1 VGHDVVLRSWP
12 SPELAL
18 PDARAA
24 FAPVVPTT
32 VPSLLILGT
41 DAVLAAA
48 PATPVQ
54 LAHACL
60 AAGFHA
66 VIPVSWGDELI
77 ASRVIERLRD
87 ADVPL
92 VQCSCPYVTRRLA
105 AHGNAIAPMLASFV
119 SPPVATAQ
127 YLRAAYAPSRPHLT
141 YAGGCPS
148 ASSDTIDVWL
158 SVDELMSTLAERG
171 VSASTQPTEFD
182 SVIPPDRR
190 RYFSEPGGVPSRHA
204 LRQLSAPVD
213 LVELQGADVIVD
225 LAQQLL
231 SASRALV
238 DLAVSLGCCCS
249 GATGSVSP
257 EGARARVREHE
268 PPRALS
274 PVVDHSLRL
283 ALDGP
288 PPSPGP
294 PVAKHVEPPPRTAD
308 QRPSQSPEVTPEP
321 ALIGADAIPRRRSP
335 TGLSRPVL
343 GTMPLRRSEAG
354 RQLPRAYVARR
365 RSSPRGLHQSFVK
378 GEGPSAPPPERRQP
392 RLVWIVGVG
401 VAIGLGIALLLRL
414 VF

>member
-1 VGHDVVLRSWP
+1 M
-12 SPELAL
+12 
-18 PDARAA
+18 
-24 FAPVVPTT
+24 VPTT

-60 AAGFHA
+60 AAGFHT

-77 ASRVIERLRD
+77 ASRAMERLRNAD
-87 ADVPL
+87 APL
-92 VQCSCPYVTRRLA
+92 VLCTCPYVARRLA
-105 AHGNAIAPMLASFV
+105 THGNAIAPMLASFV

-127 YLRAAYAPSRPHLT
+127 YLRAAYAPLRPHIT

-148 ASSDTIDVWL
+148 ASHDIIDVWL
-158 SVDELMSTLAERG
+158 SVDELMSTFAERG
-171 VSASTQPTEFD
+171 VSASAQPTEFD

-204 LRQLSAPVD
+204 LRQLPVPVD
-213 LVELQGADVIVD
+213 LVELQGDDVVID
-225 LAQQLL
+225 LAQHLL
-231 SASRALV
+231 SASRTLV
-238 DLAVSLGCCCS
+238 DLAVPLGCCCS
-249 GATGSVSP
+249 GVTGLVSP
-257 EGARARVREHE
+257 DVARARVREHE

-274 PVVDHSLRL
+274 PVVDHTLRL

-288 PPSPGP
+288 PPSAGSPVMRQLDPG
-294 PVAKHVEPPPRTAD
+294 VKTAE
-308 QRPSQSPEVTPEP
+308 QRPPQSPEVMTPEP
-321 ALIGADAIPRRRSP
+321 ALVGADAVPRRRSP
-335 TGLSRPVL
+335 PGLSRPVL
-343 GTMPLRRSEAG
+343 GAMPLRRSEAG

-365 RSSPRGLHQSFVK
+365 RSSPRGMRHSSVR
-378 GEGPSAPPPERRQP
+378 GEGPSAPPPERPQP
-392 RLVWIVGVG
+392 RLLWIAAAG

>member
-1 VGHDVVLRSWP
+1 MPLVA
-12 SPELAL
+12 SPELARS

-54 LAHACL
+54 LAHACM
-60 AAGFHA
+60 AAGFHT
-66 VIPVSWGDELI
+66 VIPVTWGDELI

-92 VQCSCPYVTRRLA
+92 VQCSCPYVARRLA
-105 AHGNAIAPMLASFV
+105 THGDAIAPMLASFV
-119 SPPVATAQ
+119 SPPIATAQ
-127 YLRAAYAPSRPHLT
+127 YLRAAYAPSRPHIT
-141 YAGGCPS
+141 YAGGCPA
-148 ASSDTIDVWL
+148 ASHDIIDVWL
-158 SVDELMSTLAERG
+158 SVDELKSTLAERG

-213 LVELQGADVIVD
+213 LVELQGDDVVVD

-231 SASRALV
+231 SGSRALV
-238 DLAVSLGCCCS
+238 DLAVPLGCCCS
-249 GATGSVSP
+249 GATGSV
-257 EGARARVREHE
+257 GADAARARVRDQE

-274 PVVDHSLRL
+274 PVVDHSMRL

-288 PPSPGP
+288 PLSAGP
-294 PVAKHVEPPPRTAD
+294 PVAREVDPAPKAMD
-308 QRPSQSPEVTPEP
+308 QRSSQPPEVTLE
-321 ALIGADAIPRRRSP
+321 AAMIGADPVTRRRSP
-335 TGLSRPVL
+335 PGLSRPVL
-343 GTMPLRRSEAG
+343 GAMPLRRSEAG

-365 RSSPRGLHQSFVK
+365 RSSPHGLRQSSVRS
-378 GEGPSAPPPERRQP
+378 EGPSAPQPERRQP
-392 RLVWIVGVG
+392 RLAWIVAAG

>member
-1 VGHDVVLRSWP
+1 M
-12 SPELAL
+12 
-18 PDARAA
+18 
-24 FAPVVPTT
+24 
-32 VPSLLILGT
+32 LILGT

-60 AAGFHA
+60 AAGFHT

-77 ASRVIERLRD
+77 ASRVIDRLRND
-87 ADVPL
+87 DVPL
-92 VQCSCPYVTRRLA
+92 VQCSCPYVARRLA
-105 AHGNAIAPMLASFV
+105 THSDAIAPMLASFV

-127 YLRAAYAPSRPHLT
+127 YLRAAYGASRPHIT

-148 ASSDTIDVWL
+148 ASNDNIDVWL

-190 RYFSEPGGVPSRHA
+190 RYFSEPGGVPSRYA
-204 LRQLSAPVD
+204 LRQLPTPVD
-213 LVELQGADVIVD
+213 LVELLGDDIVVD

-231 SASRALV
+231 SSSRALV
-238 DLAVSLGCCCS
+238 DLALPLGCRCS
-249 GATGSVSP
+249 GATGSVSA
-257 EGARARVREHE
+257 EAARARVREQE

-288 PPSPGP
+288 PPSPGAA
-294 PVAKHVEPPPRTAD
+294 VARQVEPRTKTAD
-308 QRPSQSPEVTPEP
+308 QRSSQSPDVPPEP
-321 ALIGADAIPRRRSP
+321 ALIGADAITRRRAP
-335 TGLSRPVL
+335 PGPSRPVL

-365 RSSPRGLHQSFVK
+365 RSSPRGLRQSSLR

-392 RLVWIVGVG
+392 RLVWIVAAG